1 MMRKKTNFL
10 IVVMFIS
17 IGNILTLN
25 TAFGEENH
33 HNSHAHIH
41 GEADVNIA
49 MIGPSLEIE
58 LFSPAHN
65 LVGFEYEASTSAEIA
80 KVKQAESILGD
91 PSKILQ
97 LTGAECNFL
106 NVSIDTG
113 SLLKVEDNHH
123 DDHGH
128 SHDHHDRKEKKAD
141 THSNFKV
148 KYSISCESG
157 FSPKSIEFFLFKH
170 FKNLNTVNVKW
181 VSENKQG
188 SKRLKANNSVV
199 GF

>member
-1 MMRKKTNFL
+1 M
-10 IVVMFIS
+10 
-17 IGNILTLN
+17 
-25 TAFGEENH
+25 
-33 HNSHAHIH
+33 
-41 GEADVNIA
+41 
-49 MIGPSLEIE
+49 
-58 LFSPAHN
+58 
-65 LVGFEYEASTSAEIA
+65 
-80 KVKQAESILGD
+80 
-91 PSKILQ
+91 
-97 LTGAECNFL
+97 
-106 NVSIDTG
+106 SIDTG

-128 SHDHHDRKEKKAD
+128 SHDHHDRKEKKD
-141 THSNFKV
+141 THSNFKA

-170 FKNLNTVNVKW
+170 FKNLNTLNVKW

>member
-1 MMRKKTNFL
+1 MRKKTDFL
-10 IVVMFIS
+10 FVVMFIS
-17 IGNILTLN
+17 IGNILTFNNALS
-25 TAFGEENH
+25 EENH
-33 HNSHAHIH
+33 HSSDAHVH
-41 GEADVNIA
+41 GEANVNIA
-49 MIGPSLEIE
+49 MIGSSLEIE

-65 LVGFEYEASTSAEIA
+65 LIGFEYEARTSAEIA

-97 LTGAECNFL
+97 LTGAECNSS

-128 SHDHHDRKEKKAD
+128 SHDHHDRKEKKVD

-157 FSPKSIEFFLFKH
+157 FSPTSIEFFLFKH

-181 VSENKQG
+181 ISENKQG
-188 SKRLKANNSVV
+188 SKRLTANNSVV